1 MLLLLLFCIVKII
14 CNNYTCLHMI
24 YEMKSMRLMVSLVV
38 SKISELGLLYAEPS
52 ENIND
57 TADNS
62 L

>member
-1 MLLLLLFCIVKII
+1 MLLLFCIVGVI

-38 SKISELGLLYAEPS
+38 SKITEIGLMYAEPS
-52 ENIND
+52 ENVNN
-57 TADNS
+57 TADIS